1 MKKLYIPLPDC
12 LMFQKLYDDSR
23 YSEFLQL
30 ILEND
35 PTQIS
40 IFYLTET
47 DKDVMLEL
55 RRILISSKIRYTLKE
70 D

>member
-12 LMFQKLYDDSR
+12 LRFQKLYDNSR